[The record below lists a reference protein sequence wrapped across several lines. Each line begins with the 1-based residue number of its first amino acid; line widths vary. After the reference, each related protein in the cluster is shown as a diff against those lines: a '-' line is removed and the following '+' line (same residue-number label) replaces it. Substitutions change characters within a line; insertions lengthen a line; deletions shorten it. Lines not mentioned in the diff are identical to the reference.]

1 MSASSTFPKVLTRD
15 CGLVGLVFGSVFVRR
30 WEVRVGHDRAVVI
43 DIELEDLLSTNAVFG
58 FFCVNDV
65 ALNRKAIDRGKNFI
79 PAAEKMVVCICATSE
94 YKVATFMLSTSSSKP
109 IQV

>member
-43 DIELEDLLSTNAVFG
+43 DIELEDLLSTAAVFG

-79 PAAEKMVVCICATSE
+79 PAAEKMVMYVYVRRVNI
-94 YKVATFMLSTSSSKP
+94 KWQLLS
-109 IQV
+109 